1 MATGV
6 NVKCVFYRGA
16 SVIYSLEHSH
26 WKKKWWIPL
35 CFKLL
40 ARLSVQQLLL
50 SQILYR
56 VSVPCQFQ
64 QAVTDISETKE
75 HETVMFPA
83 IVLTHC
89 HHSWVSQTS
98 LSSQRS
104 RRCCRLSSA
113 AHTRWPLAGHTGC
126 SSWWGRCAVLWSTW
140 GSLRAD
146 TPRWKRWWGS
156 HRYSSHSGWAWPE
169 WRWC

>member
-1 MATGV
+1 MLMNSSFMAKCSAWFFSSTAAGCWRRRKWSGWSAELQAEYHWAMPFLSKEIMKLFNSCGGMMEVKKPAMATGV

-64 QAVTDISETKE
+64 QAVTDISVPCKE
-75 HETVMFPA
+75 KSMK
-83 IVLTHC
+83 
-89 HHSWVSQTS
+89 Q
-98 LSSQRS
+98 
-104 RRCCRLSSA
+104 
-113 AHTRWPLAGHTGC
+113 
-126 SSWWGRCAVLWSTW
+126 
-140 GSLRAD
+140 
-146 TPRWKRWWGS
+146 
-156 HRYSSHSGWAWPE
+156 
-169 WRWC
+169 